1 MRALTLEITSTM
13 KDHSDAELKEMI
25 ESALQRSADLGK
37 VRIEDM
43 ILNSK
48 IDDYAMDYERETA
61 ANHETLYESITI

>member
-1 MRALTLEITSTM
+1 
-13 KDHSDAELKEMI
+13 MI
-25 ESALQRSADLGK
+25 ESALQRSAELGT

-61 ANHETLYESITI
+61 GNHETLYESIM